1 MGKTI
6 DGRAYAKALKGEMK
20 EQIEKNIKKSIRIPK
35 LVTILI
41 GNDGGSIYYVNN
53 QKKVCEEVGVEFK
66 LIHFEESIEEKELL
80 NTINILNED
89 MAVDGIM
96 LQVPL
101 PKHLNQDLITNSIDP
116 RKDVDG
122 LTDYNNGKFYKG
134 EESFVPCTPR
144 SVIQLIKSVGKTIK
158 GKRAVVLG
166 RSNIVGKPVANL
178 LLKEDATV
186 TICHSKSENL
196 KDLCKEAD
204 ILVSA
209 IGRPNFL
216 DSTFVKEGSIV
227 IDVGT
232 SSVNNKICGDVN
244 YEEVLP
250 KASAITPVP
259 GGVGALTTTLLIKNT
274 CEAWEKNVR

>member
-6 DGRAYAKALKGEMK
+6 DGRDYAKALKGEMK
-20 EQIEKNIKKSIRIPK
+20 EQIEKNMKKSIRIPK

-66 LIHFEESIEEKELL
+66 LIHFEENIEEKELL

-144 SVIQLIKSVGKTIK
+144 SVIQLIKSVEKTIK

-209 IGRPNFL
+209 IGRPNFV
-216 DSTFVKEGSIV
+216 DSTFVKEGAIV

>member
-20 EQIEKNIKKSIRIPK
+20 EQIEKNMKKSIRIPK

-66 LIHFEESIEEKELL
+66 LIHFEENIEEKELL

-101 PKHLNQDLITNSIDP
+101 PKHLNQDLITNSIHP

-144 SVIQLIKSVGKTIK
+144 SVIQLIKSVEKTIK

-209 IGRPNFL
+209 IGRPNFV
-216 DSTFVKEGSIV
+216 DSTFVKEGAIV